1 MPTSKAG
8 LQFENFPSRV
18 TLFIGEG
25 NEREIR
31 PVKRSVRE
39 RGRSERLQSSEGIPI
54 DVFCMA
60 VFREEGQESGS
71 SFESRGEG
79 KRCTERL

>member
-31 PVKRSVRE
+31 PVKRNVRE
-39 RGRSERLQSSEGIPI
+39 RGRSERL
-54 DVFCMA
+54 
-60 VFREEGQESGS
+60 
-71 SFESRGEG
+71 
-79 KRCTERL
+79 

>member
-1 MPTSKAG
+1 MDLA
-8 LQFENFPSRV
+8 RV
-18 TLFIGEG
+18 ALTLFIGEG
-25 NEREIR
+25 NERER
-31 PVKRSVRE
+31 DSVKRNGRVRE
-39 RGRSERLQSSEGIPI
+39 RGRSERLQSSEGIPV

-79 KRCTERL
+79 RRSTGRL